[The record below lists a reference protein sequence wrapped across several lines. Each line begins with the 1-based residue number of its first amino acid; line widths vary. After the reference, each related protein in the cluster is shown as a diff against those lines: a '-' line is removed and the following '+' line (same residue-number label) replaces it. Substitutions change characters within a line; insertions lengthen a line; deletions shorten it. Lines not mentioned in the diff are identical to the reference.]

1 MQKTTTLLFCL
12 LAFMA
17 TGWSQGSNI
26 AAILG
31 YPQTIVHNARIITV
45 NDDSLTSNIGDI
57 VQAMAIRDGK
67 ILATGTDAEMLALA
81 GPQTRQI
88 DLQGRTVVPGIIGVH
103 NHPQDW
109 VHSSPHI
116 MREVLPDELV
126 VQRFLYGT
134 PQEQMERFPEV
145 AREAVAAARPGQWV
159 KILFLWDIEA
169 SPDDPYLM
177 DWPGNRITKEMLD
190 QIAPENPFLVRSRP
204 MVLSQSNAAMLNQKG
219 IEVVE
224 EEAPVHVFAQNMIA
238 AAKAGR
244 NIGGIPATRIVE
256 REIITPAENLKEGL
270 RLDISWWAALGQ
282 TTFGGFLY
290 HHPVI
295 IKSYRQL
302 DQEGRLDARIAWG
315 YGATPNYYW
324 ENTFEDPFFVADL
337 ATREGTGTDWMW
349 YFGTGETAG
358 RCVSLTPLP
367 NRPTDVRLVMAGGGC
382 VGEYRPGG
390 PIWNALYKVVQD
402 GGRLIGSHQFG
413 DVEIDYILQ
422 LITQASR
429 DGGLTAEEIRSKRH
443 TADHMQG
450 WPRPDQ
456 VPIMAS
462 LGMTVG
468 GSSLFIYQDSPRWM
482 RDYGESALR
491 MVVPRQS
498 MLRAG
503 IRTGMEMDK
512 PYEASPDAETVF
524 DDMYWSI
531 TRRAQD
537 GEVYLPDERVSREQA
552 LKVGTVFGAYYV
564 LKEDVLG
571 SLEPGKF
578 ADYLVLDRDYLTIPE
593 DDIQNI
599 RILMTSV
606 GDKVVHLVPSL
617 ARELGMEPR
626 GAAVELGGPQANY

>member
-1 MQKTTTLLFCL
+1 MQKMIAVLCWTLVISIF
-12 LAFMA
+12 
-17 TGWSQGSNI
+17 GWGQERDI

-31 YPQTIVHNARIITV
+31 YPQTILHNAKIITV
-45 NDDSLTSNIGDI
+45 SDDTTTSNIGDI
-57 VQAMAIRDGK
+57 VQAMAIRNGK
-67 ILATGTDAEMLALA
+67 ILATGTDVDMLALA
-81 GPQTRQI
+81 GPETRKI
-88 DLQGRTVVPGIIGVH
+88 DLKERTVVPGIIGVH

-116 MREVLPDELV
+116 MKKVLPDDIV

-134 PQEQMERFPEV
+134 PQEQMEKFPEV
-145 AREAVAAARPGQWV
+145 LREAVGVAKPGQWV
-159 KILFLWDIEA
+159 KILFLWSIET
-169 SPDDPYLM
+169 SPDDPYLAN
-177 DWPGNRITKEMLD
+177 WAGNRITKAMLD
-190 QIAPENPFLVRSRP
+190 RIAPENPLLVRSRP
-204 MVLSQSNAAMLNQKG
+204 MVLSQSNSAMLNQQG

-224 EEAPVHVFAQNMIA
+224 REAPFHVFAQDLIA

-244 NIGGIPATRIVE
+244 NIGGIPATRIIE
-256 REIITPAENLKEGL
+256 REIMTPPENLKEGL

-295 IKSYRQL
+295 IKSYREL
-302 DQEGRLDARIAWG
+302 DKEGRLDARIAWG
-315 YGATPNYYW
+315 YGAMANHFW
-324 ENTFEDPFFVADL
+324 ESTFEDPFLVADL
-337 ATREGTGTDWMW
+337 ATRERTGTDWMW

-358 RCVSLTPLP
+358 RCVSMQPLP
-367 NRPTDVRLVMAGGGC
+367 NRPTDVKLVMAGGGC
-382 VGEYRPGG
+382 DGEYEPGG
-390 PIWNALYKVVQD
+390 PIWNALFKIVKE
-402 GGRLIGSHQFG
+402 GGRVIGSHQFG
-413 DVEIDYILQ
+413 DVDIDHILN
-422 LITQASR
+422 LITAASR
-429 DGGLTAEEIRSKRH
+429 EGGLTMEEIRSRRH

-456 VPIMAS
+456 IPTMAS

-482 RDYGESALR
+482 RDYGESSLK

-498 MLRAG
+498 MLKAG
-503 IRTGMEMDK
+503 IRNGMEMDK
-512 PYEASPDAETVF
+512 PYEASPAAETVF

-531 TRRAQD
+531 SRKAQD
-537 GEVYLPDERVSREQA
+537 GKIYMPDERVTREQA
-552 LKVGTVFGAYYV
+552 LKVGTIFGAYYV

-593 DDIQNI
+593 EDIQNI

-606 GDKVVHLVPSL
+606 GDKIVHLVPSL
-617 ARELGMEPR
+617 GRELGMDPL
-626 GAAVELGGPQANY
+626 GAAVELGGPQAQY